1 MPPRSVDRVSST
13 GAWNLGDDIGDRRFA
28 RVVGTH
34 ELDLEAGGR
43 LGPVDVAYETWGELD
58 AARTNAV
65 LVLHAL
71 TGDSHV
77 SGPAGPGHPSPGW
90 WPGIVGPGAPI
101 DTDRYFVVCP
111 NVLGGCQGTTGPAS
125 VAPDGTRYGSRFPI
139 ITIRDQ
145 VRVESLLADD
155 LGIGR
160 WAAVVG
166 GSMGGMRV
174 LEWCVGS
181 PDRVDRAVVVAV
193 GAAATAE
200 QIGLCSLQVRA
211 IRADPA
217 FAGGDYYDNDEGPG
231 KGMAI
236 ARGIGQISYRTAS
249 ELDQRFG
256 HEAEGVEQPFKG
268 GRYGIE
274 SYLEHHGDTLLRR
287 FDANTYIALSE
298 AMNHHDVGRGRG
310 GIEAALSAVTAPV
323 TVVGISSDRLY
334 PVELQHELARLLPST
349 PDVRIVESTVGHDG
363 FLVETG
369 AVGASIAE
377 ALA

>member
-1 MPPRSVDRVSST
+1 MACGCSS
-13 GAWNLGDDIGDRRFA
+13 GASD
-28 RVVGTH
+28 
-34 ELDLEAGGR
+34 
-43 LGPVDVAYETWGELD
+43 
-58 AARTNAV
+58 
-65 LVLHAL
+65 
-71 TGDSHV
+71 
-77 SGPAGPGHPSPGW
+77 HP
-90 WPGIVGPGAPI
+90 I
-101 DTDRYFVVCP
+101 
-111 NVLGGCQGTTGPAS
+111 AS
-125 VAPDGTRYGSRFPI
+125 
-139 ITIRDQ
+139 
-145 VRVESLLADD
+145 
-155 LGIGR
+155 IGR
-160 WAAVVG
+160 W
-166 GSMGGMRV
+166 S
-174 LEWCVGS
+174 S
-181 PDRVDRAVVVAV
+181 PI

-217 FAGGDYYDNDEGPG
+217 FAGGDYYDNDEGPV

-256 HEAEGVEQPFKG
+256 HDAQGVEQPFKG

-274 SYLEHHGDTLLRR
+274 SYLEHQGDTLLRR
-287 FDANTYIALSE
+287 FDANTYIVLSE

-334 PVELQHELARLLPST
+334 PVELQDELARLLPST
-349 PDVRIVESTVGHDG
+349 PEVRIVESTVGHDG

-369 AVGASIAE
+369 AVGARIAE